1 MPNLTFLTS
10 LSAIVSSDAAP
21 LIAQPP
27 SSAMTAFGALR
38 HAVETP
44 EAHLSFTYNI
54 NTALVTTSTANGGTV
69 TQAASM
75 AVVQTSTA
83 VNGAA
88 QLQSTHSIR
97 YIAGQGML
105 ARFTAL
111 FTSGKADSQQEI
123 GLGDAVD
130 GFFFGYVGASFGIIH
145 RNAGVDAL
153 IAQAAWNGDTL
164 LGGGASGVTLDP
176 TKGNVYTVQLQWLGF
191 GAIRFWV
198 EDPNTGKP
206 VLVHTIQRS
215 NAFTAVSLSNPTLPL
230 RAKVIN
236 SGNGTNLTLRT
247 PSMGAYREGH
257 ESSLGLR
264 GATYNR
270 KTSISTETC
279 LFAIRNNVTAFS
291 GQVNKV
297 QVRLGFLSISSTV
310 DTVFRVVR
318 NPTQGGSPSFA
329 DFDSNTSVIAIDTA
343 GTTRTGGRVEH
354 AFVVDANAGQ
364 VVKLDDLKVYAYP
377 GDIIAITAASVV
389 GSAAAQAA
397 LNWSEEF

>member
-21 LIAQPP
+21 LIVQPP
-27 SSAMTAFGALR
+27 SSAITAFGAQR
-38 HAVETP
+38 QAVETP
-44 EAHLSFTYNI
+44 EAYLSFIYNI
-54 NTALVTTSTANGGTV
+54 NTALVTTATANGGTV
-69 TQAASM
+69 TQASSM
-75 AVVQTSTA
+75 AVLQTSTA
-83 VNGAA
+83 VNGSA
-88 QLQSTHSIR
+88 QLQSNHSIR

-111 FTSGKADSQQEI
+111 FTAGKADSQQEI
-123 GLGDAVD
+123 GMGDAVD

-145 RNAGVDAL
+145 RNAGVDTF
-153 IAQAAWNGDTL
+153 IAQADWNSDTL
-164 LGGGASGVTLDP
+164 LGSGGSGVTIDP

-198 EDPNTGKP
+198 ESPDTGKSI
-206 VLVHTIQRS
+206 LVHTIQRA
-215 NAFTAVSLSNPTLPL
+215 NAFTAVSLVNPTLPL
-230 RAKVIN
+230 RVKVIN
-236 SGNGTNLTLRT
+236 SGNDTNLTLRT
-247 PSMGAYREGH
+247 PSMGVYREGV
-257 ESSLGLR
+257 EAPNGLH

-270 KTSISTETC
+270 KTGISTETC
-279 LFAIRNNVTAFS
+279 LFAIKNGATAFS
-291 GQVNKV
+291 GQTNKV
-297 QVRLGFLSISSTV
+297 QARLGFLSISSTA

-318 NPTQGGSPSFA
+318 NPTQGGTPSFA
-329 DFDSNTSVIAIDTA
+329 DFDADTSVISIDTA

-364 VVKLDDLKVYAYP
+364 IIKLHDLKVYAYP
-377 GDIIAITAASVV
+377 GDVIAVTAASVV